1 MQRTTC
7 DDAAISRSSANTWD
21 LFAPSL
27 EAVTTPVPDALT
39 RLRNRPRLRVTE
51 RAHKVT
57 TAAPAGGRRNLVSS
71 LLPRRRPKPEQ
82 AETVPEHEG
91 EACIIE
97 GPTQLPAHLCVR
109 AHTQGMGVKERR
121 GGVYDI
127 PEMCALLMVVML
139 SCFLAEEVESSDKSH
154 EETAEPSTDVTSAP
168 ATTAAQQEPH
178 DNNRLSSLLTGRRR
192 PNASRRPGSL
202 FPSTGGKTTS
212 QEAACG
218 QKVAGRRK
226 LQNMPFFAQN
236 KQCNAGTEIFQQY
249 ANARPISP
257 PHLIQY
263 SIQMICKYYKP
274 KELGG
279 LNLEEV
285 NPHLRGGRVEN
296 HLGKTTPSSPDQD
309 LNLDLPVLGGRAQ
322 HD

>member
-1 MQRTTC
+1 MMITHTQHRTVCNQNYQRDAGKKCMQRTTL
-7 DDAAISRSSANTWD
+7 DDAAVPRSTANTRD

-109 AHTQGMGVKERR
+109 AHTQGMGVKEKIRLDHKVDWH
-121 GGVYDI
+121 GKNLGK
-127 PEMCALLMVVML
+127 PEFLMYLASVQLLMVVML

-202 FPSTGGKTTS
+202 FPSTGDKTTS
-212 QEAACG
+212 QEAA
-218 QKVAGRRK
+218 
-226 LQNMPFFAQN
+226 
-236 KQCNAGTEIFQQY
+236 
-249 ANARPISP
+249 
-257 PHLIQY
+257 
-263 SIQMICKYYKP
+263 
-274 KELGG
+274 
-279 LNLEEV
+279 
-285 NPHLRGGRVEN
+285 
-296 HLGKTTPSSPDQD
+296 
-309 LNLDLPVLGGRAQ
+309 
-322 HD
+322 

>member
-1 MQRTTC
+1 MNYLEWSSPGHFLKIKSLWNKFGVDLSSKGNKSREGKFIPKECPPPKRPPLRKSKSEVEETNEPATASEAPAPSTG
-7 DDAAISRSSANTWD
+7 AALRPGVGSRSRLNIGGGTARPLRPGPRVNIGGRGRLGAAPSTTTSPPATEQEVETSSEQTAASSVSAEETQPDTEVSCDNHLKLAFVTLPTRLCD
-21 LFAPSL
+21 FEHGSL

-91 EACIIE
+91 EAE
-97 GPTQLPAHLCVR
+97 
-109 AHTQGMGVKERR
+109 
-121 GGVYDI
+121 D
-127 PEMCALLMVVML
+127 
-139 SCFLAEEVESSDKSH
+139 VESSDKSH

-212 QEAACG
+212 QEAA
-218 QKVAGRRK
+218 
-226 LQNMPFFAQN
+226 
-236 KQCNAGTEIFQQY
+236 
-249 ANARPISP
+249 
-257 PHLIQY
+257 
-263 SIQMICKYYKP
+263 
-274 KELGG
+274 
-279 LNLEEV
+279 
-285 NPHLRGGRVEN
+285 
-296 HLGKTTPSSPDQD
+296 
-309 LNLDLPVLGGRAQ
+309 
-322 HD
+322 